1 VREQFLLDPE
11 VAFLNHGSFGATP
24 CPVFET
30 YQYWQRELER
40 QPVEFLGRRRMS
52 LQESARAA
60 LGDYLHCSSD
70 DLAFVTNATVG
81 VNTVVRCLPLQPG
94 DEILLS
100 DQEYGSVRLTWEH
113 YAAKVGAVVVQQ
125 PVTLPLTTSDAIIE
139 DLWRG
144 VTPRTR
150 VIAISHITSPTALTF
165 PVAEICARARA
176 EGIWT
181 VIDGAHAPGQID
193 VDLQAIDADAY
204 TGNCHKWMCAPKG
217 AAFLYV
223 RPDLQAMID
232 PLVMSW
238 GSQRENPFAER
249 HEWQGTRDIA
259 AYLSIPAAI
268 EFQQSHD
275 WPALR
280 EACHRLLC
288 ETRRRVQTLTGLEQ
302 IAPESSQFFAQMA
315 ALTLPGVPE
324 DYSALYPD
332 YRVEVPIHALH
343 GHTLV
348 RVSVQVYNTQQDLDR
363 LITALE
369 AIIKTQSS

>member
-1 VREQFLLDPE
+1 
-11 VAFLNHGSFGATP
+11 
-24 CPVFET
+24 
-30 YQYWQRELER
+30 
-40 QPVEFLGRRRMS
+40 
-52 LQESARAA
+52 
-60 LGDYLHCSSD
+60 
-70 DLAFVTNATVG
+70 VG